1 LSDNVASDVVTKS
14 QVSSYSNEQIDTA
27 GTANAGQ
34 NDRGGPEGAVV
45 LDLVENGEHVLMA
58 GIGKDD
64 DGETGQDR
72 DDTLVGHDTDIALE
86 THVIAFCKVVNNKH
100 DQITD
105 RNERNDAG
113 ILEGVESAE
122 EGERNH
128 DKPDQ
133 LSETRGE

>member
-1 LSDNVASDVVTKS
+1 
-14 QVSSYSNEQIDTA
+14 
-27 GTANAGQ
+27 
-34 NDRGGPEGAVV
+34 
-45 LDLVENGEHVLMA
+45 MA

-86 THVIAFCKVVNNKH
+86 THVITFCKVVNNQD

-105 RNERNDAG
+105 RSESNDAG

-133 LSETRGE
+133 MSEMKGESKIGRILT